1 VRREPRWRA
10 VSGPA
15 VLEVVMPQ
23 LGITVAEGTVVAWRK
38 QPGDRVEADEAICDV
53 STDKVD
59 SDVPAPAAGRVLE
72 LLVAVGTTVDVGTVI
87 ATIEVEGESAPAG
100 APSSVDLAPSSAA
113 DSAGTAAPQRRRTP
127 DAAERHSPV
136 VVRLA
141 AELGVALEHVAGT
154 GTGGR
159 VRKEDVLAAAAGGAS
174 AGGAPRGGAAGGG
187 EPAGGDAGL
196 YVPPAAGPL
205 SRMRA
210 TIGEHM
216 KRSLNEAATVTSWI
230 EVDFGAVEERRR
242 ALGVTALPIVAAATI
257 RTLAQF
263 GELNA
268 WLEGD
273 RHTLHSE
280 VNLGIAV
287 SLGAEGLIVPVVRS
301 AQRLRVAEL
310 AERIADLAARA
321 RSGALSPDEVRAG
334 TFTITNPGQ
343 FGTFMATPVINQPQ
357 VGILDVEAIVR
368 RPVVVTVDGV
378 EQVAIRPICVLG
390 LSWDHRALD
399 GVVAAQFLGAL
410 RDRLQAGADGDDEV

>member
-1 VRREPRWRA
+1 
-10 VSGPA
+10 VSAPA

-159 VRKEDVLAAAAGGAS
+159 VRKEDVRAAATGAAGGAP
-174 AGGAPRGGAAGGG
+174 AGGEAGGG
-187 EPAGGDAGL
+187 EPAGGEAAL
-196 YVPPAAGPL
+196 YVPPAPGPL

-242 ALGVTALPIVAAATI
+242 ALGVTALPIVAAAAI

-287 SLGAEGLIVPVVRS
+287 SLGADGLIVPVVRS
-301 AQRLRVAEL
+301 AQRLGVVKL

-321 RSGALSPDEVRAG
+321 RSGALSPDEVHAG

-357 VGILDVEAIVR
+357 VAILDVEAIVR
-368 RPVVVTVDGV
+368 RPVVVTVDGI

-410 RDRLQAGADGDDEV
+410 RARLQAGEGGADEE

>member
-1 VRREPRWRA
+1 
-10 VSGPA
+10 
-15 VLEVVMPQ
+15 
-23 LGITVAEGTVVAWRK
+23 
-38 QPGDRVEADEAICDV
+38 
-53 STDKVD
+53 
-59 SDVPAPAAGRVLE
+59 
-72 LLVAVGTTVDVGTVI
+72 
-87 ATIEVEGESAPAG
+87 
-100 APSSVDLAPSSAA
+100 
-113 DSAGTAAPQRRRTP
+113 
-127 DAAERHSPV
+127 
-136 VVRLA
+136 
-141 AELGVALEHVAGT
+141 
-154 GTGGR
+154 
-159 VRKEDVLAAAAGGAS
+159 
-174 AGGAPRGGAAGGG
+174 
-187 EPAGGDAGL
+187 
-196 YVPPAAGPL
+196 
-205 SRMRA
+205 MRA

-357 VGILDVEAIVR
+357 VAILDVEAIVR

-378 EQVAIRPICVLG
+378 EQVVIRPICVLG